1 MILKNNSDNK
11 DYKDRVQNSAGE
23 KNPNMTI
30 YKKHIRIHSRFLFSE
45 RMSLVTITSIKVE
58 DDF

>member
-23 KNPNMTI
+23 KKPKYDYI
-30 YKKHIRIHSRFLFSE
+30 
-45 RMSLVTITSIKVE
+45 
-58 DDF
+58 